1 MERSVAIHRAHEYA
15 RHEHA
20 YAVGRRLGLAT
31 SDILPEAHS
40 SHPSRATLEFTVAGA
55 AFMLLVIRL
64 TG

>member
-1 MERSVAIHRAHEYA
+1 MHRAHEYA

-20 YAVGRRLGLAT
+20 CAVGRRLGLAT

-40 SHPSRATLEFTVAGA
+40 SHPSRATPVFTVAGA